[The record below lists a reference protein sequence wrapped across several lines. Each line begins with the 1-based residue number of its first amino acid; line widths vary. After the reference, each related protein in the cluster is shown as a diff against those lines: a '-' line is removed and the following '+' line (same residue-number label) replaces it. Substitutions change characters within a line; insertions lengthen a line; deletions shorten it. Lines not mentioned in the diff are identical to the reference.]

1 VQEFKLIVM
10 SKLTRA
16 AKPNMERTIR
26 EFINL
31 YNTKKIKLD
40 LSFQRQACWKESAKR
55 NFIEGLLKG
64 DFAGAF
70 LLAKIPNHQR
80 DSYETYFDKLQS
92 EGFEY
97 VSIDGN
103 NRTVTISEF
112 MDDKFTVSPPNSNSF
127 VTYSNLDDEDKK
139 MFDEKILLVEY
150 TGISQAECSEIF
162 INHNESEKLRHQELR
177 NAVLSPISS
186 YVRELEEKHRSK
198 ILPFDP
204 ANTYRT
210 NDEFILDF
218 ICYQEDYTSIT
229 NKRRRDTIWEFSSD
243 KLNFNTKYLEKSLK
257 LAVEWLKECNGGRKT
272 VKAVLRDFAI
282 IRGILANKGYGEI
295 APSDEANFIR
305 KLAQA
310 RTRLYRTTGYIT
322 LDDSEKTMMSYAM
335 IAGRPVDQYAFKA
348 RVEELSK
355 VVKNVIN
362 ANGFKF
368 TTPRSKSTQ
377 DVEIRHSLWKSQNML
392 CAVTGEVIIDF
403 LDGDNWHV
411 DHIIPL
417 REGGLDDITNMR
429 LISAKENLRKG
440 SKVA

>member
-1 VQEFKLIVM
+1 M

-16 AKPNMERTIR
+16 AKPKMERTIR

-31 YNTKKIKLD
+31 YNSKKIKLD
-40 LSFQRQACWKESAKR
+40 LSFQRQACWKESSKR

-64 DFAGAF
+64 DFLGAF

-80 DSYETYFDKLQS
+80 DSYETYFDELQA

-112 MDDKFTVSPPNSNSF
+112 LDNKFAVNPPNSNSL
-127 VTYSNLDDEDKK
+127 VLYKDLDDKDKGK
-139 MFDEKILLVEY
+139 FDDKENPILIVEY

-177 NAVLSPISS
+177 NARLYPISS
-186 YVRELEEKHRSK
+186 YVRELEEKHRPK

-229 NKRRRDTIWEFSSD
+229 NKKRRDSVWQFSSD
-243 KLNFNTKYLEKSLK
+243 KLNLNTKYLEKSLK
-257 LAVEWLKECNGGRKT
+257 LAVQWLKECNGGRKT

-282 IRGILANKGYGEI
+282 IRGILNNKGYGEI
-295 APSDEANFIR
+295 APTEEANFIK

-310 RTRLYRTTGYIT
+310 RTSLYRSTGYIT
-322 LDDSEKTMMSYAM
+322 LDDSERTMMSYAM

-348 RVEELSK
+348 RIEELSK
-355 VVKNVIN
+355 VVKNVIK
-362 ANGFKF
+362 ANDFKF

-377 DVEIRHSLWKSQNML
+377 DVEIRHSLWKFQNML
-392 CAVTGEVIIDF
+392 CVVTGEVILDF
-403 LDGDNWHV
+403 LDGDKWHV
-411 DHIIPL
+411 DHIVPL

-429 LISAKENLRKG
+429 LINAKENLKKG
-440 SKVA
+440 SKAA